1 MSEHQ
6 LSIAITVL
14 GLSDKVS
21 DPKVIKAAESVILGA
36 LKAESVVVVQQ
47 KTKKKK
53 IKQEPQGEKDGEV

>member
-1 MSEHQ
+1 MDK
-6 LSIAITVL
+6 LNIAITVL